1 MSDVSDT
8 SDLSSPVQ
16 TGIEPWLREI
26 LRCPACGGELVDA
39 QGPTHI
45 ELQCTAESCGRAY
58 RIDGGVP
65 VLLVDEARETR
76 ETRSAGPS
84 S

>member
-1 MSDVSDT
+1 MSETVDGIE
-8 SDLSSPVQ
+8 

-39 QGPTHI
+39 QGPTHV
-45 ELQCTAESCGRAY
+45 ELQCTAEGCARAY

-65 VLLVDEARETR
+65 VLLVDEAR
-76 ETRSAGPS
+76 SAGAS